1 MKKPLTFK
9 DFKELAASQ
18 PPREQF
24 GPSSECPYIAFELE
38 GSDSRLASWLK
49 DLPCPVIGIGKG
61 KLSEACDVVLE
72 DTNKLPTLDKNIS
85 HAPLAAMVLVQHL
98 RTSETLSLQDALT
111 AESFAY
117 ATSQNGPE
125 FQKWLSGYKG
135 KALSISDNPVL
146 KIDIDN
152 HTLSLT
158 LNQPETR
165 NAIGTT
171 MRDVLCEALDMAL
184 MDEHI
189 SKVTLTGNGAT
200 FSTGGAIEEFGEVSD
215 PAIAH
220 WVRSLRLPAWRLA
233 RLKEKLEIH
242 VNGAA
247 IGAGAEIAAF
257 GNHVTASSK
266 AWFQL
271 PELKYGLIPG
281 AGGTASI
288 PRRIGRQKTAY
299 MALSME
305 KIRAEKALGWSL
317 IDAIID

>member
-1 MKKPLTFK
+1 
-9 DFKELAASQ
+9 
-18 PPREQF
+18 
-24 GPSSECPYIAFELE
+24 
-38 GSDSRLASWLK
+38 
-49 DLPCPVIGIGKG
+49 
-61 KLSEACDVVLE
+61 
-72 DTNKLPTLDKNIS
+72 
-85 HAPLAAMVLVQHL
+85 
-98 RTSETLSLQDALT
+98 LT

-117 ATSQNGPE
+117 SAIQNGPE
-125 FQKWLSGYKG
+125 FQNWLSGYEAKP
-135 KALSISDNPVL
+135 LSISDNSAV
-146 KIDIDN
+146 KVDIAN
-152 HTLSLT
+152 TTLSLT
-158 LNQPETR
+158 LNQLESR
-165 NAIGTT
+165 NAIGTV
-171 MRDVLCEALDMAL
+171 MRDALCEALDIAL
-184 MDEHI
+184 MDTQI
-189 SKVTLTGNGAT
+189 SKVILTGSGAT

-233 RLKEKLEIH
+233 RMKDKLEIH

-247 IGAGAEIAAF
+247 IGAGTEIAAF
-257 GNHVTASSK
+257 GTRVTASSK

-305 KIRAEKALGWSL
+305 KIRAETALGWGL